1 MRISLHNQ
9 LTARG
14 KQAMG
19 LTLLSLLMN
28 SVFSLPS
35 LAASPNAPKDVEVK
49 TRPIEA
55 DSPQPEAVLSDTP
68 RFTCQLINGAYTVM
82 YQPESQPGRTYA
94 WATPTALGGGWS
106 EERRCNEI
114 SRRLEFYR
122 PDGLLELQTGIE
134 NEYDV
139 VCATSQKD
147 PACRIVFTVPPG
159 QDPQITRDRVF
170 ENLTLADRGD
180 DTQAINTFVD
190 GGRGLGI
197 LGQLNREL
205 GIDLS
210 SLGQR
215 RRSLSEAINLRPF
228 LDPADGGTGRRL
240 R

>member
-1 MRISLHNQ
+1 MAISLHNQ
-9 LTARG
+9 LAARG

-19 LTLLSLLMN
+19 LMVLSLLI
-28 SVFSLPS
+28 SPPS
-35 LAASPNAPKDVEVK
+35 FAASASAPKDVEVK

-55 DSPQPEAVLSDTP
+55 ESTIPEAVLSDTP
-68 RFTCQLINGAYTVM
+68 RFTCQLVNGAYTVM

-94 WATPTALGGGWS
+94 WATPTALGGGWG

-180 DTQAINTFVD
+180 ETQAINTFVD
-190 GGRGLGI
+190 GGRGLDI

-215 RRSLSEAINLRPF
+215 RRSPSEAINLRPF